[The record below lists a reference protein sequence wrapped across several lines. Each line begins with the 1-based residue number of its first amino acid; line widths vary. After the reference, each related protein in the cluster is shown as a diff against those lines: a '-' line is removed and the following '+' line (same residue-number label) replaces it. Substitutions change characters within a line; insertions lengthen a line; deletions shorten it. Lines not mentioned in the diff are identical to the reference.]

1 MISPI
6 LPLYERADLDF
17 SHGEGVYLY
26 TTDGKRYLDFASGY
40 AALALGH
47 CHPKMVEAIQMQS
60 KKLWHLSNRYKIPGM
75 YEYCKKLIDNS
86 FADTMFMANSGAEAV
101 ECMIKMTRRYFNEKG
116 QLNRYHIIT
125 LEGAFH
131 GRTLAC
137 ATAGSAEKIK
147 GFEPPVEGFD
157 RVPFNDI
164 EALKKA
170 ITKDTAGIMIELIQ
184 GEGGMRPL
192 SDEYVK
198 ELRAICDK
206 EGILLLID
214 EVQSGMGRTG
224 DLFAYATYGVKPDLV
239 ALGKGLGSG
248 YPVSACLATEEVGKA
263 MKSGSHGSTFGG
275 NPMAIAVGN
284 VVLDVM
290 LERGFLDGVKLVSN
304 YLKEELE
311 KLAVKYPK
319 YIECITGKG
328 LMLGIKFRKDVEVE
342 YFTNLC
348 RDNLILSIPA
358 SGNVM
363 RLTPPLII
371 DNKHV
376 DEAISCLSKALD
388 QLGSPTKKIGYKV
401 KTVVKSIIRKVGL
414 KKE

>member
-26 TTDGKRYLDFASGY
+26 TTDGKKYLDFASGY

-75 YEYCKKLIDNS
+75 YEYCKRLIDNS

-101 ECMIKMTRRYFNEKG
+101 ECMIKMTRRYFNAKG
-116 QLNRYHIIT
+116 ELNRYHIIT

-137 ATAGSAEKIK
+137 ATAGSSEKIK

-192 SDEYVK
+192 SNEYVK

-224 DLFAYATYGVKPDLV
+224 DLFAYATYGIKPDLV

-248 YPVSACLATEEVGKA
+248 YPVSACLATEAVGSA

-275 NPMAIAVGN
+275 NPIAIAVGN
-284 VVLDVM
+284 VVLDVI
-290 LERGFLDGVKLVSN
+290 LEKGFLDNVKEVSK
-304 YLKEELE
+304 YLKEQLD
-311 KLAVKYPK
+311 KLASKYPQ
-319 YIECITGKG
+319 YIEEITGIG
-328 LMLGIKFRKDVEVE
+328 LMVGIKLRKTVDVD
-342 YFTNLC
+342 YFTILC
-348 RDNLILSIPA
+348 RDNAILSIPA

-371 DNKHV
+371 NNQHV
-376 DEAISCLSKALD
+376 DEAMDCFTKALD
-388 QLGSPTKKIGYKV
+388 QLGSPAKKIGHKV
-401 KTVVKSIIRKVGL
+401 KAAVKSIARKVGL